1 MESITFA
8 LSKGRIAEAFLK
20 AFDAEEALNS
30 RKLIVQV
37 GNIKMIMVKPVDV
50 PTYVANGVADIG
62 VVGRDV
68 ILESGESFYELLEFP
83 FSKCTLSIAGFDQN
97 INLEAPMTIATKYPK
112 ICKQYFPLSKTIYLN
127 GSVEL
132 APILNLSDVIFD
144 IVETGTTLKENGLSV
159 IKDVLSINPVLIANK
174 SSYKFNQAQ
183 IDAVINQ
190 LNERGDL

>member
-20 AFDAEEALNS
+20 NFDAEYALDS
-30 RKLIVQV
+30 RKLIVDL
-37 GNIKMIMVKPVDV
+37 GIIKLIMVKPVDV

-68 ILESGESFYELLEFP
+68 ILESGESFYELFEFP
-83 FSKCTLSIAGFDQN
+83 FSKCTLSIAGFETD
-97 INLEAPMTIATKYPK
+97 INLNAPMSIATKYPN
-112 ICKQYFPLSKTIYLN
+112 ICKQYFPHAKTIYLN

-144 IVETGTTLKENGLSV
+144 IVETGTTLKENGLKI
-159 IKDVLSINPVLIANK
+159 IKDVVNINPVLISNK
-174 SSYKFNQAQ
+174 TSYKFKQEMIEEIISKLNQ
-183 IDAVINQ
+183 
-190 LNERGDL
+190 RGE